1 MSLLLTRNDRA
12 CIFCTLMNP
21 IRLSIWR
28 GHIIKL
34 KRIIIAVPAVFLVF
48 SSCVAIAKT
57 INKAGALVCVTD
69 KYTEKEL
76 EKGHKLADWV
86 GRCVGIP
93 DNSAAEMYTSDCVG
107 KYEFKPDQSYKA
119 SGSCTINFKG
129 SSDHVT
135 ETWEEGSPLRRT
147 HSSILAALANTKTQV
162 AVERI
167 QTTTLPTH

>member
-93 DNSAAEMYTSDCVG
+93 DNSTAEMYTSDCIG
-107 KYEFKPDQSYKA
+107 NTSLSPTKA
-119 SGSCTINFKG
+119 IR
-129 SSDHVT
+129 
-135 ETWEEGSPLRRT
+135 PLG
-147 HSSILAALANTKTQV
+147 AALSTSKA
-162 AVERI
+162 AA
-167 QTTTLPTH
+167 TT